1 MNYFA
6 KTGYV
11 LVIDNYTP
19 VSVEKSASSHVQPLL
34 DLYGSFGFTI
44 QACNNLTKS
53 AVLKVLEDTAEKD
66 FSKYDCLVCVIVS
79 HGSDGKIYGTDAEAV
94 NLEAITA
101 LFNCKRCPKL
111 EGKPKIFL
119 IEAFQGAESPKI
131 PGSGPF
137 VNTSYLE
144 DDFLICYACSTD
156 PGRFLTSIAEVFEL
170 YSRREHISDMML
182 RVNPHVKMR
191 QFSTLTRKVFFRN
204 PMFAIL

>member
-34 DLYGSFGFTI
+34 DQYGSFGFTI

-53 AVLKVLEDTAEKD
+53 AVLKVLADTAKKD
-66 FSKYDCLVCVIVS
+66 FHNYDCFVCVIVS
-79 HGSDGKIYGTDAEAV
+79 HGSDGKVFGTDDKAV

-101 LFNCKRCPKL
+101 HFNCKRCPKL

-119 IEAFQGAESPKI
+119 IEAFQRAESAKI

-144 DDFLICYACSTD
+144 DDFLVCYACSPG
-156 PGRFLTSIAEVFEL
+156 PGRFLTSTAEVFEI
-170 YSRREHISDMML
+170 YSRREHISDMIW
-182 RVNPHVKMR
+182 RVNRRAKPRVKIR
-191 QFSTLTRKVFFRN
+191 QFSTLTRKVFFRKVS
-204 PMFAIL
+204 